1 MDTVPKGELGSQQGV
16 KLGNTARKHKVQN
29 DTYHIGGV
37 GGTCRDIDDR
47 LAFDNIHHTDSIS
60 RVGSCSGD
68 TAVGRTAS
76 YRYDCRRT
84 LCRSVQ
90 MINKGFTLRT
100 DRTKLSIH
108 TQRHSTLYKEK
119 IFPFEV
125 LHRLLHLLLC
135 LMPGSGLQCLM
146 ELQRDDI
153 QNDLI
158 DLWSV

>member
-1 MDTVPKGELGSQQGV
+1 
-16 KLGNTARKHKVQN
+16 
-29 DTYHIGGV
+29 
-37 GGTCRDIDDR
+37 
-47 LAFDNIHHTDSIS
+47 
-60 RVGSCSGD
+60 
-68 TAVGRTAS
+68 
-76 YRYDCRRT
+76 
-84 LCRSVQ
+84 